1 MMKAIALLGAPKDQ
15 WPTDLTALLKQAR
28 QNGEFLIGVDRG
40 SILLRE
46 LGLKPDLAV
55 GDFDSLKPQELS
67 QIEQTVADIRYS
79 VPEKDLTDTELM
91 IRYAFE
97 DYGVEFLTL
106 FGSTGGRLDHFMN
119 NLLMVLKPEFSAYT
133 EKIAIVDQQN
143 EIQFYRPG
151 IYTVKKLPGYKYFG
165 VINLTPVQNLNISEA
180 KYHLTGYNSPI
191 PVSFGSNEFLPAS
204 ETFNLACDQ
213 GVLAVIQSKDLD
225 RYQNI

>member
-1 MMKAIALLGAPKDQ
+1 MKAIALLGAPKDQ
-15 WPTDLTALLKQAR
+15 WPTDLAEKLKQAK
-28 QNGEFLIGVDRG
+28 QNGEFIIGVDRG
-40 SILLRE
+40 SILLQG

-55 GDFDSLKPQELS
+55 GDFDSLKTNELS
-67 QIEQTVADIRYS
+67 QIEQTVPDIRYS

-97 DYGVEFLTL
+97 DYNVEFLTL

-133 EKIAIVDQQN
+133 EKIAILDQQN
-143 EIQFYRPG
+143 IIQFYRPG
-151 IYTVKKLPGYKYFG
+151 SYTIKKLPGYKYFG
-165 VINLTPVQNLNISEA
+165 VINLTPVHNLNISGA
-180 KYHLTGYNSPI
+180 KYPLTSYNSTV
-191 PVSFGSNEFLPAS
+191 PVSFGSNEFLPAK